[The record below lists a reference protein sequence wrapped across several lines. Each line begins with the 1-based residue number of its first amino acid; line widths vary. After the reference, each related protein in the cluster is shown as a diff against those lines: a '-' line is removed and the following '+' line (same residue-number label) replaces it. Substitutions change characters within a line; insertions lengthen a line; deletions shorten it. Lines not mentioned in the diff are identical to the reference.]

1 LAGAWSMGEAVG
13 EPSQLLP
20 LKSLLPRLLGLE
32 EEEDEHLLEKHH
44 LSKNNDMVMSSLSS
58 SASSSSLLSSKL
70 KLIHLS
76 LLAAT
81 PGSSDQSWH
90 ADGGHTS
97 LEQHHPCHCFN
108 VFLPLQDTPHSMG
121 PTEIRPAFHYLT
133 RGQSL
138 ARNILLAKYRKTL
151 IPLVWPALYQ
161 GDVLIFDYRIL
172 HRGRAN
178 IRRLQNRNYL
188 VFTYAQ
194 PWFCDVLNF
203 PKHPSI
209 YDKKWMS
216 LDTNVV
222 DHDKEE
228 TTRSNRKQ

>member
-1 LAGAWSMGEAVG
+1 M
-13 EPSQLLP
+13 
-20 LKSLLPRLLGLE
+20 LPRLLGI
-32 EEEDEHLLEKHH
+32 EEDDDDLLEKHQ
-44 LSKNNDMVMSSLSS
+44 LANNNDMAVMSSLSS
-58 SASSSSLLSSKL
+58 SASSTLLSSKL

-76 LLAAT
+76 LLVAT

-97 LEQHHPCHCFN
+97 LDQHSPCHCFN

-121 PTEIRPAFHYLT
+121 PTEIRPASHYLT
-133 RGQSL
+133 RGHSL
-138 ARNILLAKYRKTL
+138 AKNMLVAKCRKTL
-151 IPLVWPALYQ
+151 IPPVWPSLYQ

-178 IRRLQNRNYL
+178 ITRLQNRNYL

-194 PWFCDVLNF
+194 PWFHDVLNF

-209 YDKKWMS
+209 YDKKLMS
-216 LDTNVV
+216 LDMNAV

-228 TTRSNRKQ
+228 TKQ